1 MAPADPEVS
10 TRAGQVRGRNENGV
24 AVFRG
29 IPFAEPPVGQR
40 RFQAP
45 VPTAPWDGVRPA
57 TEFGPPS
64 PQASPPEEPE
74 EPQEPAAP
82 AAPPADSASGWLT
95 VNVWTPYPGADRL
108 PVMVWIYGGAY
119 MFGASA
125 EPGYDGTPFAQA
137 GAVFVSFNYRV
148 GTEGFALLPGA
159 PANRG
164 LLDAVAA
171 LTWVKENIRGFGGD
185 PANVTVF
192 GESAGAGVIASLL
205 AMDKAKGLFKRAIA
219 QSVPGTFFARD
230 LAEDIAREI
239 AREAGL
245 PNELAALAGA
255 DPMRLVNAQS
265 AVAARLKDF
274 PQWGGV
280 SLTITPF
287 SPVID
292 GEVLPRSPWRAL
304 LGGAAS
310 DVELLTGHN
319 RDEYRLFIAADGR
332 LGKIT
337 DEEATATLRAFAP
350 GADGPAAYRKA
361 FPDADPS
368 ALYELVF
375 SDWLFRMPT
384 LHLAHAVSGG
394 RTFLYELAAQAPG
407 GPFGAC
413 HALDVPL
420 VFGRVG
426 PGLGEAM
433 FGPRLPAD
441 FVTLGDTMRREW
453 VSFAATGDPG
463 WPAYGTEHRTTRVYD
478 LQPDVLSY
486 PEETSMHLWE
496 RHQFDALGL
505 AR

>member
-1 MAPADPEVS
+1 
-10 TRAGQVRGRNENGV
+10 
-24 AVFRG
+24 
-29 IPFAEPPVGQR
+29 
-40 RFQAP
+40 
-45 VPTAPWDGVRPA
+45 
-57 TEFGPPS
+57 
-64 PQASPPEEPE
+64 
-74 EPQEPAAP
+74 
-82 AAPPADSASGWLT
+82 
-95 VNVWTPYPGADRL
+95 
-108 PVMVWIYGGAY
+108 
-119 MFGASA
+119 
-125 EPGYDGTPFAQA
+125 
-137 GAVFVSFNYRV
+137 
-148 GTEGFALLPGA
+148 
-159 PANRG
+159 
-164 LLDAVAA
+164 VAA
-171 LTWVKENIRGFGGD
+171 LTWVKENIRSFGGD
-185 PANVTVF
+185 PGNVTVF

-230 LAEDIAREI
+230 LADDIARAI

-245 PNELAALAGA
+245 PNDLAALAGA

-350 GADGPAAYRKA
+350 GSDGPAAYRKA
-361 FPDADPS
+361 FPDADPG

-384 LHLAHAVSGG
+384 LHLAQAHAVSGG

-453 VSFAATGDPG
+453 VSFAATGVPG

-496 RHQFDALGL
+496 RHRFDALGL

>member
-1 MAPADPEVS
+1 
-10 TRAGQVRGRNENGV
+10 
-24 AVFRG
+24 
-29 IPFAEPPVGQR
+29 
-40 RFQAP
+40 
-45 VPTAPWDGVRPA
+45 
-57 TEFGPPS
+57 
-64 PQASPPEEPE
+64 
-74 EPQEPAAP
+74 
-82 AAPPADSASGWLT
+82 

-119 MFGASA
+119 MFGASS

-137 GAVFVSFNYRV
+137 GAVFVSLNYRV
-148 GTEGFALLPGA
+148 GTEGFAQRPGA

-171 LTWVKENIRGFGGD
+171 LTWIRENIANFGGD
-185 PANVTVF
+185 PGNVTVF

-230 LAEDIAREI
+230 LAEDIAAAI

-245 PNELAALAGA
+245 PNEFAALAGA
-255 DPMRLVNAQS
+255 DPMHLVNAQN
-265 AVAARLKDF
+265 AVTARLKDF

-319 RDEYRLFIAADGR
+319 RDEYRLFIALAGK
-332 LGKIT
+332 LGAIT
-337 DEEATATLRAFAP
+337 EEEATVTLNAFAP
-350 GADGPAAYRKA
+350 GPDGPAAYRKA

-375 SDWLFRMPT
+375 SDWLFRMPS
-384 LHLAHAVSGG
+384 LHLAQAHAASGG
-394 RTFLYELAAQAPG
+394 RTFLYELAAQAPA

-420 VFGRVG
+420 VFGSVG
-426 PGLGEAM
+426 EGLTEAL
-433 FGPRLPAD
+433 FGPSLPAEYA
-441 FVTLGDTMRREW
+441 TLGDTMRREW
-453 VSFAATGDPG
+453 LSFAATGDPG

-478 LQPDVLSY
+478 LQPDELSY
-486 PEETSMHLWE
+486 PEETSRRLWE
-496 RHQFDALGL
+496 RHQFDALRL
-505 AR
+505 SA

>member
-1 MAPADPEVS
+1 M
-10 TRAGQVRGRNENGV
+10 
-24 AVFRG
+24 
-29 IPFAEPPVGQR
+29 
-40 RFQAP
+40 
-45 VPTAPWDGVRPA
+45 
-57 TEFGPPS
+57 
-64 PQASPPEEPE
+64 PEEPGR
-74 EPQEPAAP
+74 PAAT
-82 AAPPADSASGWLT
+82 AAPPADPACGWLT

-119 MFGASA
+119 MFGASG
-125 EPGYDGTPFAQA
+125 EPGYDGTPFAQE
-137 GAVFVSFNYRV
+137 GAVFVSLNYRV

-171 LTWVKENIRGFGGD
+171 LTWVKENIQSFGGD
-185 PANVTVF
+185 PGNVTVF
-192 GESAGAGVIASLL
+192 GESAGAGVIAALL
-205 AMDKAKGLFKRAIA
+205 AMDRANGLFKRAIA
-219 QSVPGTFFARD
+219 QSVPGTFFARE
-230 LAEDIAREI
+230 LAEDIARAI
-239 AREAGL
+239 TREAGL
-245 PNELAALAGA
+245 PNEFAALAGA

-274 PQWGGV
+274 RQWGGV

-319 RDEYRLFIAADGR
+319 RDEYRLFIAVDGR

-337 DEEATATLRAFAP
+337 DEEATATLNALAP
-350 GADGPAAYRKA
+350 GLDGPAAYRKA
-361 FPDADPS
+361 FPDADAS

-384 LHLAHAVSGG
+384 LHLAQAHAASGG
-394 RTFLYELAAQAPG
+394 RTFLYELAVQAPG

-420 VFGRVG
+420 VFGRVA

-433 FGPRLPAD
+433 FGPSLPAE

-453 VSFAATGDPG
+453 ISFAAVGDPG
-463 WPAYGTEHRTTRVYD
+463 WAAYGTEHRTTRVYD

>member
-1 MAPADPEVS
+1 MAPADPEVF
-10 TRAGQVRGRNENGV
+10 TGAGRVRGRIENGI

-45 VPTAPWDGVRPA
+45 VPAAPWDGVRDA
-57 TEFGPPS
+57 KDFGPAS
-64 PQASPPEEPE
+64 PQLTIDDG
-74 EPQEPAAP
+74 AP
-82 AAPPADSASGWLT
+82 AAQPADRTGDWLT
-95 VNVWTPYPGADRL
+95 VNVWTPDPGANRL

-119 MFGASA
+119 MFGASS
-125 EPGYDGTPFAQA
+125 EPVYNGTPFAQA
-137 GAVFVSFNYRV
+137 GTVFVSLNYRV
-148 GTEGFALLPGA
+148 GTEGFALIPGA

-171 LTWVKENIRGFGGD
+171 LTWVKENIQSFGGD
-185 PANVTVF
+185 PGNVTVF

-205 AMDKAKGLFKRAIA
+205 AMDSAKGLFKRAIA
-219 QSVPGTFFARD
+219 QSVPGTFLARD
-230 LAEDIAREI
+230 LAADIAQAI
-239 AREAGL
+239 ARQAGL
-245 PNELAALAGA
+245 PNDFAALAGA
-255 DPMRLVNAQS
+255 DPMHLVKAQA
-265 AVAARLKDF
+265 AVTARLADF

-280 SLTITPF
+280 SRTVTPF

-292 GEVLPRSPWRAL
+292 GEVLTRSPWRAL

-319 RDEYRLFIAADGR
+319 RDEYRLFIA
-332 LGKIT
+332 LGGKLGQIT
-337 DEEATATLRAFAP
+337 EDEATATLNAFAP
-350 GADGPAAYRKA
+350 GPDGPAAYRKA

-368 ALYELVF
+368 ALYEVVF

-384 LHLAHAVSGG
+384 LHLAQAHAASGG
-394 RTFLYELAAQAPG
+394 RTFLYELTAQAPG

-420 VFGRVG
+420 VFGTVG
-426 PGLGEAM
+426 EGLTATL
-433 FGPRLPAD
+433 FGGGGLPAE

-453 VSFAATGDPG
+453 ISFASSGDPG

-486 PEETSMHLWE
+486 PEEISMHLWE
-496 RHQFDALGL
+496 RHRFDALGL
-505 AR
+505 SA